1 VTAPVPPDLWGRIE
15 RMIDARVA
23 DAMRSGPL
31 RNASITG
38 GETRVQGGKLRVLYP
53 DDEGGDAAVY
63 FGDIYVATDPDQR
76 LGTGLLVQAPNGV
89 DIASFRSN
97 NETDVPLVQI
107 RDGGGNQVFLTDQH
121 NGQGLSR
128 PYIGG
133 AFYPARYVDMTVST
147 TSATFETLWEA
158 VIYKQHA
165 YLLVG
170 ARASMDTTGTT
181 GETRVLVDGVQ
192 LGAVETEGFSIANN
206 IWGPL
211 PVAGDH
217 LEPLTIQ
224 IQGRRTSATGALRV
238 VPTYVMGREP
248 V

>member
-23 DAMRSGPL
+23 AAMRSGPL

-38 GETRVQGGKLRVLYP
+38 GEMIVQGGRLRVMYP
-53 DDEGGDAAVY
+53 DTEGGDAALY
-63 FGDIYVATDPDQR
+63 FGDIYNADDATER
-76 LGTGLLVQAPNGV
+76 LGTGMMFQQPDGTDILSVRSDV
-89 DIASFRSN
+89 DSGLPRA
-97 NETDVPLVQI
+97 TI
-107 RDGGGNQVFLTDQH
+107 RDAAGNTVIQTDR
-121 NGQGLSR
+121 NIGEGLAR
-128 PYIGG
+128 PYISG
-133 AFYPARYVDMTVST
+133 AFYPARYADMTVST

-170 ARASMDTTGTT
+170 ARASMDTAGAT

-192 LGAVETEGFSIANN
+192 LGDVETEGYAIATN

-217 LEPLTIQ
+217 LESLTVQ

-238 VPTYVMGREP
+238 APRYVIGREP